1 MKKRTKSQLARH
13 GKNLDFFFNSATNAQ
28 IEAGKRWYSDVNKFC
43 NELAKEFKT
52 TPLTVAQ
59 VISALSPRN
68 KWQRNLIDCKSVF
81 QAIKDGKEPHEI
93 KVSTFHCNKFKA
105 FDIAKNGKRIDA
117 SAPKT
122 FNFLHN
128 IAHLDKNALTID
140 VWHIRAIEKKNL
152 AKTPIG
158 TVAYEQIKALTIRKA
173 ESIGLTGFEF
183 QAIIWI
189 SAQAFFNNK
198 PTI

>member
-13 GKNLDFFFNSATNAQ
+13 ARNLDFFFNRATNAQ
-28 IEAGKRWYSDVNKFC
+28 IEAGKRWYSDVNSFC
-43 NELAKEFKT
+43 NELANEFES

-68 KWQRNLIDCKSVF
+68 KWKRNLIDCKAVF
-81 QAIKDGKEPHEI
+81 QAVKEGKEAHEI

-152 AKTPIG
+152 SKTPIG
-158 TVAYEQIKALTIRKA
+158 TIAYEQIKALTIRKA

-183 QAIIWI
+183 QAIIWL
-189 SAQAFFNNK
+189 SAQSFFNKK
-198 PTI
+198 PTV

>member
-13 GKNLDFFFNSATNAQ
+13 SKNLDFFFNSATNAQ
-28 IEAGKRWYSDVNKFC
+28 IEAGKRWYYDVNQFC
-43 NELAKEFKT
+43 KELAKEFET

-68 KWQRNLIDCKSVF
+68 KWRRNLIDCKVVF

-93 KVSTFHCNKFKA
+93 KVSTYHSNKFKA

-158 TVAYEQIKALTIRKA
+158 IVAYDQVKELTIRKA
-173 ESIGLTGFEF
+173 EKIGLDGFEY
-183 QAIIWI
+183 QAIIWL
-189 SAQAFFNNK
+189 SAQAFFKNK